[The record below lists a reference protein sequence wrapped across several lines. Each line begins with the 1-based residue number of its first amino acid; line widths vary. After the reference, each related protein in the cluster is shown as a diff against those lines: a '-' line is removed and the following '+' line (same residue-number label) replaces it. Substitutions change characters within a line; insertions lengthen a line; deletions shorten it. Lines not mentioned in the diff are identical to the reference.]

1 MWALV
6 EPQFAGALA
15 TFLVALFS
23 AEWVFIIWLSR
34 QFTKVYCKMD
44 ELADKILGKLE
55 YHERH
60 DDVRFDNI
68 RKDIFSVQLR
78 NAAKD
83 GYLPNNIQGT

>member
-1 MWALV
+1 MEWLG
-6 EPQFAGALA
+6 PSAGALA

-34 QFTKVYCKMD
+34 QFTKVYAKMD
-44 ELADKILGKLE
+44 ELTDKILSKLE

-60 DDVRFDNI
+60 DDVRFNNLSNDIWAI
-68 RKDIFSVQLR
+68 RVR

-83 GYLPNNIQGT
+83 GIIPTSTNIQGA